1 MNKMVSVYVRYEIDR
16 ELMAIAEERN
26 KMLRKEDKQI
36 RQSTII
42 AEILEE
48 WYKNQKRVMGVE

>member
-1 MNKMVSVYVRYEIDR
+1 MVSVYVRYEIDR

-26 KMLRKEDKQI
+26 KNLQNDEKGV

-42 AEILEE
+42 SEILEA
-48 WYKNQKRVMGVE
+48 WYKKRKVAKQ

>member
-1 MNKMVSVYVRYEIDR
+1 MVSVYVRYEIDL
-16 ELMAIAEERN
+16 ELMTIAEERN

-42 AEILEE
+42 SEILEE
-48 WYKNQKRVMGVE
+48 WYKNQKRIMGVE